1 MIYIRCSNLLS
12 PTRQIQDGA
21 VLLDGAQIIA
31 VGSASTLTR
40 PAGAQLLDARGLSV
54 APGFVDG
61 QLNGGFGLDFTE
73 KPASIWDVAARLP
86 EHGVTSFLPTII
98 TAPMEVYAAA
108 QQVLQAGPPAGF
120 RGAQPLGL
128 HFEGPYLNPGKKGA
142 HNPAYLRT
150 PSTAE
155 TESWSRKNGV
165 WVVTLAPEL
174 PGAQSLISA
183 LRRKGVVVSA
193 GHSLASYEQ
202 AWDGFIAGIS
212 CATHLFNAM
221 PPLDHRAPGLI
232 AASLQAPKTVVGLI
246 PDGIHAHPAMV
257 ALAWKHKGPRHM
269 AIVTDAMGALGMP
282 PGKYVLGDFEV
293 TVDEVSARLENGTLA
308 GSMLHMDQA
317 VRNLMAFTGCSLA
330 QACGAASAT
339 PARLVRASQKGRLQ
353 PGADA
358 DLVLLDK
365 QANLMAT
372 IVKGEVVFSML

>member
-1 MIYIRCSNLLS
+1 MLYIRCSNLLGS
-12 PTRQIQDGA
+12 TRQIQDGA
-21 VLLDGAQIIA
+21 VLLDGAQILA
-31 VGSASTLTR
+31 VGPASALTR
-40 PAGAQLLDARGLSV
+40 PSGAQLLDARGLSA
-54 APGFVDG
+54 APGFVDW

-73 KPASIWDVAARLP
+73 NPASIWEVAAHLP

-98 TAPMEVYAAA
+98 TAPLEVYAAA
-108 QQVLQAGPPAGF
+108 QQVLRAGPPAGF

-128 HFEGPYLNPGKKGA
+128 HFEGPYLNPSKKGA
-142 HNPAYLRT
+142 HNPIYLRD
-150 PSTAE
+150 PSKVE
-155 TESWSRKNGV
+155 TGSWSRKKGV

-174 PGAQSLISA
+174 VGAQSLIRA
-183 LRRKGVVVSA
+183 LRQKGVVVSA
-193 GHSLASYEQ
+193 GHSLADYEQ
-202 AWDGFIAGIS
+202 AWDGFAAGVS

-232 AASLQAPKTVVGLI
+232 AASLQSPKTVVGLI
-246 PDGIHAHPAMV
+246 PDGIHVHPAMV

-282 PGKYVLGDFEV
+282 AGKYVLGDFEV

-308 GSMLHMDQA
+308 GSILHMDQA

-330 QACGAASAT
+330 QACGAASAN
-339 PARLVRASQKGRLQ
+339 PARLVRASRKGRLQ

-372 IVKGEVVFSML
+372 IVRGEVVFSML